1 MSARTPGRPRDHD
14 KSTAMID
21 AAGDVFF
28 ERGYANTTIEGIAER
43 AGVSKVTIYARFG
56 DKAGLFEAMVKHV
69 SARMETGAPHQ
80 GQLPANTEEA
90 LICYG
95 ISLMT
100 QLMSPRLVAFERN
113 LASELVRHPDL
124 ARRFYDAGPGRSR
137 ATLAAIIQGAV
148 DRNELAVEHPMQAAA
163 DLYGLWHGFHM
174 IEAHFGIGELPND
187 EKIQIL
193 VRSGVAKFLKMCR
206 P

>member
-1 MSARTPGRPRDHD
+1 MAVKLPGRPRDHD
-14 KSTAMID
+14 KSAAMIN

-28 ERGYANTTIEGIAER
+28 ERGYADTTIEAIAER
-43 AGVSKVTIYARFG
+43 AGVSKVTIYARFR

-69 SARMETGAPHQ
+69 SARMETGAPQ
-80 GQLPANTEEA
+80 PGELPANAEEA
-90 LICYG
+90 LIGYG

-100 QLMSPRLVAFERN
+100 ELMSPRLVAFERN
-113 LASELVRHPDL
+113 LAGELVRHPDL

-137 ATLAAIIQGAV
+137 TTLAAIIEDAM
-148 DRNELAVEHPMQAAA
+148 DRNELAAEHPMQAAA

-174 IEAHFGIGELPND
+174 IEAHFGITEPPNEQEIEELV
-187 EKIQIL
+187 KA
-193 VRSGVAKFLKMCR
+193 GVARFMKAYR